1 MRGTPAR
8 RTMCK
13 TRAERTMPTLLR
25 RTAAQPALVR
35 FGPSYPA
42 ESHMEI
48 FGDYILDYAA
58 GINYILSYAPTRG

>member
-1 MRGTPAR
+1 MRGTRAR

-48 FGDYILDYAA
+48 FAILVPPVSCAVRIRERAA
-58 GINYILSYAPTRG
+58 CSLC